1 MVMLGLFNLIIGEAP
16 AFQLNDGLVGF
27 PINAI
32 LDWPMG
38 TTAGVATFFIPKVNA
53 QFKKMFDVW
62 ASYLKSSDSCA
73 VLSATDGGWFSPAAL
88 ETMPDFQKTFVC
100 DPSRPHWGFTSWDN
114 FFTRLFQPNVRPV
127 YFSDD
132 NSIVNSGCESTVY
145 RIQYNIQ
152 ERDRF
157 WLKGQPYSLAFMLN
171 NHHFTSKFVNGTV
184 YQAFLSALEYHRWHS
199 PVNGTIKDVVSVP
212 GAYYVES
219 PAEGFRNPSGPD
231 PAADDLSQSFITSVA
246 TRALIFIEADNPEIG
261 LMCFMAVG
269 MAEVSTCEITVKPNN
284 VVKKG
289 DPLGMFHYGGSTHC
303 LIFRQETKIT
313 FTPDVGD
320 PVQLNTAIGTVGR

>member
-16 AFQLNDGLVGF
+16 AFQSNDGLVGF

-62 ASYLKSSDSCA
+62 ASFLKSSDSCT
-73 VLSATDGGWFSPAAL
+73 VLSTTDGGWFSPAAL
-88 ETMPDFQKTFVC
+88 EDMPDFQKTFVC

-127 YFSDD
+127 YFSND

-157 WLKGQPYSLAFMLN
+157 WLKGQPYSLAFMLD
-171 NHHFTSKFVNGTV
+171 NHHYTSKFVNGTV
-184 YQAFLSALEYHRWHS
+184 YQAFLSAFNYHRWHS
-199 PVNGTIKDVVSVP
+199 PVNGTIKEVVSVP
-212 GAYYVES
+212 GTYYVES

-269 MAEVSTCEITVKPNN
+269 MAEVSTCEITVKPND

-289 DPLGMFHYGGSTHC
+289 DPLGMFHFGGSTHC
-303 LIFRQETKIT
+303 LIFRPETNIT

-320 PVQLNTAIGTVGR
+320 PVQLNAAVATVGR